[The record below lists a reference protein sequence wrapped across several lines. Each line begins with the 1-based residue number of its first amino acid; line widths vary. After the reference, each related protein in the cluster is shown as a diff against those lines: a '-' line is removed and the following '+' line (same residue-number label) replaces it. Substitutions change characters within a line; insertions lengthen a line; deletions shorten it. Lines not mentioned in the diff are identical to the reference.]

1 MDITSPLFLALLA
14 NGPVKAD
21 GYTYF
26 LYGEKPGNANP
37 AGDPESPEQR
47 ERNKPRTDSRKS
59 AKCGKFTNGL
69 SGTYQYGESRPER
82 EGFPRATLYSIQPME
97 DAYSRAKEY
106 GHSKLSVFPWEP

>member
-26 LYGEKPGNANP
+26 LYGGKARKCKSSRGP
-37 AGDPESPEQR
+37 
-47 ERNKPRTDSRKS
+47 RKS
-59 AKCGKFTNGL
+59 RTEGEKQTTDRFTEARKMWKIYNGL
-69 SGTYQYGESRPER
+69 SGTCQYGESQPER